1 MARSQQ
7 TFSKKER
14 EKKKRKKKQDKM
26 EERLRR
32 KQEKMER
39 GKVAFEDQLV
49 YVDENGNLSDTPP
62 DPKKKKVVKAED
74 IPLGVPYRENE
85 PVDAKRVGTV
95 KFFNTEKGYGFITD
109 DKTRDSIF
117 VHINALQDPIK
128 EHDKVRFNT
137 EKGPKGLLAI
147 EVELIP

>member
-32 KQEKMER
+32 KQEKMDR

-62 DPKKKKVVKAED
+62 A
-74 IPLGVPYRENE
+74 
-85 PVDAKRVGTV
+85 
-95 KFFNTEKGYGFITD
+95 
-109 DKTRDSIF
+109 
-117 VHINALQDPIK
+117 
-128 EHDKVRFNT
+128 
-137 EKGPKGLLAI
+137 
-147 EVELIP
+147 